1 MKLKT
6 VCDTFE
12 TSKYFKD
19 LNADLTEANS
29 KKSDA
34 NFVSVNKK
42 RSKLD
47 SIK

>member
-1 MKLKT
+1 MKLKK

-19 LNADLTEANS
+19 LNADITETNS
-29 KKSDA
+29 KKSDD
-34 NFVSVNKK
+34 NFVSINKK

-47 SIK
+47 SIT